1 MKDTEPELYWDSAY
15 AIALALMDHFPN
27 RNPEDIGLFE
37 LFNMVE
43 RLPGFKDDSMLATQQ
58 ILMDIQSTW
67 YEELNS

>member
-43 RLPGFKDDSMLATQQ
+43 RLPGFNDDSMLATQQ